1 MVPAISIFLE
11 VSLLILFQSSSLA
24 FHAATISTTP
34 SVAAISRI
42 QSRLYSTQNQ
52 GYRVDVS
59 KEGQRDPNGV
69 LEWAQYYGVS
79 LENYQVRPQPSTSRN
94 NQNDDNWG
102 VYTTQAGR
110 AGERVLFVPAMLRIT
125 SQSVREQDFAQQA
138 PQIAQAIDSTYNDG
152 DTDIP
157 LACHFYLFLK
167 VLQEYDQG
175 SDSAYVSWMDALP
188 RTFTTALTFTEY
200 EMDCL
205 PPFVKF
211 LALKDRGNYD
221 MFLQVLQSLNTPTIS
236 SETKANEE
244 ITQWAFN
251 VVFTRA
257 RAAFGEAEIIP
268 VADMMNHDSH
278 ANVEVQYDEEGNVHV
293 ILLRDV
299 SVDEQLYKCYG
310 QPTNPSRFL
319 ATYGF
324 FDTSPP
330 STYCKLAPGVEI
342 SQELMNMGLGY
353 DKLVFHVEDGGIA
366 PEVWDAVLFINLLHE
381 GNQELQQQFYNSH
394 MQGDADTKNQIHQFC
409 KEQTCSSLLQH
420 VEDTIDELD
429 TCAYIMDSGG
439 LGLSHKNIPM
449 IRKHNEFV
457 LETFGKVK
465 KSLKQIQRGLY

>member
-1 MVPAISIFLE
+1 MVPLLSFVLE
-11 VSLLILFQSSSLA
+11 ILLLCLFQPPSLA
-24 FHAATISTTP
+24 FHTVIISSRP
-34 SVAAISRI
+34 SVATIPRT

-52 GYRVDVS
+52 GYNRVDVS
-59 KEGQRDPNGV
+59 KEGQRDPNGL
-69 LEWAQYYGVS
+69 LEWAQYYGVTQ
-79 LENYQVRPQPSTSRN
+79 ENYQIRPQPSTSTIT
-94 NQNDDNWG
+94 QNDDNWG

-110 AGERVLFVPAMLRIT
+110 AGERALFVPAVLRIT
-125 SQSVREQDFAQQA
+125 SQSVREQDFAEQA

-175 SDSAYVSWMDALP
+175 SDSAYISWMNALP
-188 RTFTTALTFTEY
+188 RTFHTGVTLTQY
-200 EMDCL
+200 ERDCL

-211 LALKDRGNYD
+211 LMFKDRGNYR
-221 MFLQVLQSLNTPTIS
+221 MFRQVLNSLNTPTIS
-236 SETKANEE
+236 SETKANKE

-257 RAAFGEAEIIP
+257 RSAFGEAEIIP
-268 VADMMNHDSH
+268 MADMMNHDSQ
-278 ANVEVQYDEEGNVHV
+278 ANAEVQYDEEGNVHV

-299 SVDEQLYKCYG
+299 SPEEQLFKCYG

-330 STYCKLAPGVEI
+330 STYCKLNPGGEI
-342 SQELMNMGLGY
+342 SQELKTMGLGY
-353 DKLVFHVEDGGIA
+353 DRAVFHVQDGGIT
-366 PEVWDAVLFINLLHE
+366 PEVWDAVLFINLVQE
-381 GNQELQQQFYNSH
+381 GNQEVQRQFYNSH
-394 MQGDADTKNQIHQFC
+394 MQGDADTKNQIHQFFR
-409 KEQTCSSLLQH
+409 EHSCSTLLQH
-420 VEDTIDELD
+420 VKDTIDELD

-439 LGLSHKNIPM
+439 LGLSHMNIPM
-449 IRKHNEFV
+449 IRRHNEFV

-465 KSLKQIQRGLY
+465 KNLEQF